1 MPIATISVLCQN
13 PNSDMRILEPPPPP
27 QAAVRPA
34 ATPALE
40 LPLAGDYQG
49 LGGPQEHHY
58 VQACTDVIKRH
69 ANQNLGHKNIWQK
82 LNRISI

>member
-1 MPIATISVLCQN
+1 
-13 PNSDMRILEPPPPP
+13 MRIVEPPPPPP
-27 QAAVRPA
+27 QAAVPPA

-58 VQACTDVIKRH
+58 VQACTDVIKPH
-69 ANQNLGHKNIWQK
+69 LIQNLGQKNVFGK
-82 LNRISI
+82 S